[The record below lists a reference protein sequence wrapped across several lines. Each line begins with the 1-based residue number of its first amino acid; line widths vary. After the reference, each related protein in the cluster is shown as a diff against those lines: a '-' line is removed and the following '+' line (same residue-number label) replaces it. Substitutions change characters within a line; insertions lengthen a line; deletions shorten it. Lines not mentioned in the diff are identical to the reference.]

1 VSEEG
6 FRRKEM
12 IISNIL
18 SKQIWIKVILISLTV
33 VVINF
38 IYSTIQGTE
47 KALFD
52 VLSSYPILLVVLVTF
67 ILLLELVIE
76 KFFLKNKDS

>member
-1 VSEEG
+1 
-6 FRRKEM
+6 M

-33 VVINF
+33 AVINF